1 MENGGNGLKCRVAS
15 ALLGNP
21 PMNVSLFQAAAA
33 MNANSRWQEV
43 ISENL
48 ASASIPGFKHQDV
61 SFQSVAGQTGQAAGN
76 GSVQANMAAPKVVTS
91 HNFSPGVIRP
101 GGPEDLAIEGAGFF
115 EVTRPDGSTAYTR
128 DGEFHFSPEGVL
140 TTKQGFQVMGTAGAI
155 QRDINN
161 PGPFSISS
169 NGDISQGADKKGQI
183 KLVEFEDVSKLKF
196 AGDGT
201 FEAGADMAERPST
214 STVRQG
220 YLEGS
225 NTSVVNQMAEM
236 IQAMRSFEANQK
248 VIRISDERMSRAIT
262 QLATA

>member
-1 MENGGNGLKCRVAS
+1 
-15 ALLGNP
+15 
-21 PMNVSLFQAAAA
+21 MNVSLFQAAAA

-48 ASASIPGFKHQDV
+48 AAASVPGYKHQDV
-61 SFQSVAGQTGQAAGN
+61 SFQSVAGPNSQTSGN

-101 GGPEDLAIEGAGFF
+101 GGPEDVAIEGAGFF
-115 EVTRPDGSTAYTR
+115 EVTRPDGTTAYTR
-128 DGEFHFSPEGVL
+128 DGEFHFSPDGTL
-140 TTKQGFQVMGTAGAI
+140 MTKQGYEVMGTAGQI
-155 QRDINN
+155 KKDINN
-161 PGPFSISS
+161 PGMFSISS
-169 NGDISQGADKKGQI
+169 NGDLSQGADKKGKI
-183 KLVEFEDVSKLKF
+183 KLVEFADVSKLKM

-201 FEAGADMAERPST
+201 FEADAGATERPST

-225 NTSVVNQMAEM
+225 NTSVVNEMAEM

-248 VIRISDERMSRAIT
+248 VIRISDERMSRAIS